1 MLNDRVTETQLYITC
16 RIYTHILLQFIDNEE
31 FMSLEELLLETREL
45 EHSVPTPATTDSSS
59 EKLSELRKSFIDYD
73 NQVKELINKQDEVI
87 SLQQD
92 IVSTGRL
99 LGGLLSLSERNV
111 ITSEVDKAKQLF
123 NLSLRE
129 NKGKDI
135 SDIFNPLLFQNL
147 VSNVKSTCPTITN
160 SLEQLDCGAS
170 VRDELFKDT
179 VPPLEIVRIKGDN
192 IMFNL
197 MEQKIREE
205 DQIINHINSF
215 YENMSEESGMVGTE
229 EDGEPNIARVLNINV
244 GDKKN
249 TVLIQGCTSHCPD
262 LYGIHSPGGG
272 DFHCRGYINECIA
285 RSAGPGGFWHISEK
299 VLKRPTVNPK
309 SFKSKFKDN
318 NYYNNEEPFW
328 IMMMD
333 CQ

>member
-31 FMSLEELLLETREL
+31 FMSLEELLSETREL
-45 EHSVPTPATTDSSS
+45 EDSVPTPATTDSSS

-147 VSNVKSTCPTITN
+147 VSDVKSTCPTITN
-160 SLEQLDCGAS
+160 ILEQLVLTHNTSRNVTKTESIKMKAAVHLLAS
-170 VRDELFKDT
+170 LLDIRDQHCKNDIPILFG
-179 VPPLEIVRIKGDN
+179 LLCI
-192 IMFNL
+192 
-197 MEQKIREE
+197 
-205 DQIINHINSF
+205 
-215 YENMSEESGMVGTE
+215 
-229 EDGEPNIARVLNINV
+229 
-244 GDKKN
+244 
-249 TVLIQGCTSHCPD
+249 C
-262 LYGIHSPGGG
+262 YG
-272 DFHCRGYINECIA
+272 
-285 RSAGPGGFWHISEK
+285 AGPALIRPLQRLGLSESFP
-299 VLKRPTVNPK
+299 VL
-309 SFKSKFKDN
+309 
-318 NYYNNEEPFW
+318 
-328 IMMMD
+328 
-333 CQ
+333 

>member
-1 MLNDRVTETQLYITC
+1 MSYIHSHSASG
-16 RIYTHILLQFIDNEE
+16 RDNEE

-45 EHSVPTPATTDSSS
+45 EDSVPTPATTDSSS

-147 VSNVKSTCPTITN
+147 VSDVKSTCPTITN
-160 SLEQLDCGAS
+160 SLEQLDCALRFEMS
-170 VRDELFKDT
+170 FL
-179 VPPLEIVRIKGDN
+179 
-192 IMFNL
+192 
-197 MEQKIREE
+197 KI
-205 DQIINHINSF
+205 
-215 YENMSEESGMVGTE
+215 
-229 EDGEPNIARVLNINV
+229 L
-244 GDKKN
+244 
-249 TVLIQGCTSHCPD
+249 
-262 LYGIHSPGGG
+262 
-272 DFHCRGYINECIA
+272 CRL
-285 RSAGPGGFWHISEK
+285 
-299 VLKRPTVNPK
+299 LKLLA
-309 SFKSKFKDN
+309 
-318 NYYNNEEPFW
+318 
-328 IMMMD
+328 
-333 CQ
+333 